1 MKSYRIGLIIFLYIG
16 FFSAVNAQS
25 YYKGIRIDRNERDVK
40 SFDIRND
47 NNYPCQVE
55 IQYKVGSREAAWR
68 NFSFNDLIPAG
79 YEGTI
84 PVGSKIYALRI
95 TYVDIIQPSLLEKAI
110 QGFDKTAED
119 WVESKR
125 RAEGQY

>member
-1 MKSYRIGLIIFLYIG
+1 MKSYRICLIIFLYIG
-16 FFSAVNAQS
+16 FFSAVNAKS
-25 YYKGIRIDRNERDVK
+25 SYKGIVIDRNERDARC
-40 SFDIRND
+40 FDIRNE

-55 IQYKVGSREAAWR
+55 IQYKVGSREAEWR

-84 PVGSKIYALRI
+84 PVGNRIYALRI

-125 RAEGQY
+125 RAEGQ

>member
-1 MKSYRIGLIIFLYIG
+1 MKSYRICLIIFLYIG

-25 YYKGIRIDRNERDVK
+25 YYKGILIDRNERDARC
-40 SFDIRND
+40 FDIRNE
-47 NNYPCQVE
+47 NNYPCQVK

-68 NFSFNDLIPAG
+68 DFSFNDLIPAG
-79 YEGTI
+79 YEETI
-84 PVGSKIYALRI
+84 PVGSRIYALRI

-125 RAEGQY
+125 RAEGQ